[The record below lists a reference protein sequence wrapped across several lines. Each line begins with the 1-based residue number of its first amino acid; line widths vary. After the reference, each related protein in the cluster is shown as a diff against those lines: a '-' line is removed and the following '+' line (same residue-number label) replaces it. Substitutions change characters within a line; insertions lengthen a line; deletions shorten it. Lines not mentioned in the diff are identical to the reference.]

1 MRKRLPLL
9 LFIVLPLGFLRVD
22 AAFAHAFPDHSEPAV
37 GSVVAT
43 PPAEIRI
50 WFTEK
55 LEPSFSRVEVLDA
68 AGARVDRGDAGIDAQ
83 DKTLLRVALKPLAAG
98 TYKVVWHVVS
108 VDTHATQGD
117 FAFTVKE

>member
-1 MRKRLPLL
+1 M
-9 LFIVLPLGFLRVD
+9 
-22 AAFAHAFPDHSEPAV
+22 V

-68 AGARVDRGDAGIDAQ
+68 AGARVDRGDARIDAQ